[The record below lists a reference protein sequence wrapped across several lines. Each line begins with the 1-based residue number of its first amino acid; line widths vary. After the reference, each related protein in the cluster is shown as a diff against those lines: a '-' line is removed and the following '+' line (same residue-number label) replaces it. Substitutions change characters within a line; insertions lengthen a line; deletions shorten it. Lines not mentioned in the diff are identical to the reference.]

1 MPKTSRQIALE
12 ILSQAEREGVL
23 AEKGFARLNAL
34 TLEPKEKALAA
45 ELVKGTLRWRGRID
59 YLLSHLSRR
68 PLASLPVY
76 LRNTLRLGA
85 YQILFLDRVPHWA
98 AVDESVKLARRHGHE
113 GQVKYVNAVLRNLIR
128 TGDQIP
134 LPDPSRPAA
143 HLAVVHAFPEWLAS
157 RWIKRFGAPEAA
169 RLMASCNIPAP
180 LTLRVNRLKISPER
194 FMTILADGGHDAR
207 RLPLTAEGVEV
218 MGGAQVR
225 DLPGF
230 GEGWFYVQDP
240 GAMAI
245 ARLVDPRPGERVLDA
260 CAAPGGKASHMAEL
274 MDDRGEVTA
283 LELDEKRIAVM
294 GENISRLGLRSIR
307 PLAGDGSTV
316 RFAHPFDRVLIDAPC
331 SGLGTLRRHPEAK
344 WLRQEV
350 DLNRHQTRQLAILHN
365 ISPFVRPGGNLVYAT
380 CSTEP
385 EENEDVVKQFLAR
398 HGDFF
403 LDDRVPAGSDPLGPL
418 FDAHGFFHAYP
429 HRDGTDG
436 FFAARLIRSGP

>member
-1 MPKTSRQIALE
+1 VPKTSRQIALE

-194 FMTILADGGHDAR
+194 FMTILAEVTRREDALVVPESALALDR
-207 RLPLTAEGVEV
+207 EGMFVWRVGSDDTAERVSVETGYRAQGRV
-218 MGGAQVR
+218 EIAGGLEPGDRIVAAGTNKVRAGSVVRAAAPTSDAGPARATGGASR
-225 DLPGF
+225 ADASEGD
-230 GEGWFYVQDP
+230 GEG
-240 GAMAI
+240 
-245 ARLVDPRPGERVLDA
+245 
-260 CAAPGGKASHMAEL
+260 S
-274 MDDRGEVTA
+274 
-283 LELDEKRIAVM
+283 
-294 GENISRLGLRSIR
+294 
-307 PLAGDGSTV
+307 
-316 RFAHPFDRVLIDAPC
+316 
-331 SGLGTLRRHPEAK
+331 
-344 WLRQEV
+344 
-350 DLNRHQTRQLAILHN
+350 
-365 ISPFVRPGGNLVYAT
+365 
-380 CSTEP
+380 
-385 EENEDVVKQFLAR
+385 
-398 HGDFF
+398 
-403 LDDRVPAGSDPLGPL
+403 
-418 FDAHGFFHAYP
+418 
-429 HRDGTDG
+429 
-436 FFAARLIRSGP
+436 